1 MGLVQGRARLTRW
14 SVGSDLAA
22 VSAPGPILASG
33 AGPSETNNPAARPG
47 TSAAAQ
53 PARHRPASV
62 GRSDTGRMWWAAIVD
77 VSGAAALDFAKAEPG
92 ATPKA
97 TATTRIARNQI
108 HRTRP
113 RQVCAD
119 RPARRL
125 ARIMSVRTRAPQ
137 S

>member
-77 VSGAAALDFAKAEPG
+77 GSGAAALDFAKPEPA
-92 ATPKA
+92 ATPKPTAPPSLAHTQSPPTSHPHACA
-97 TATTRIARNQI
+97 TL
-108 HRTRP
+108 P
-113 RQVCAD
+113 
-119 RPARRL
+119 P
-125 ARIMSVRTRAPQ
+125 
-137 S
+137 